1 MVAFQTLTGRIILIT
16 GGGSGLGR
24 AAAEAAA
31 AAGAQV
37 IIADIDTDGG
47 NKVAEEIGGSFLE
60 LDVADEDAWKGV
72 ESAVRRDYGGLDV
85 AVLAAGVGGPYTPVS
100 QMGLQ
105 EWRKVMSVNLDGGML
120 GIRSAF
126 RLMMGRGGSI
136 ITVAST
142 TGVRGFKGFGA
153 YSASKAGIR
162 QLTRVAALEGA
173 TLKPAIRVN
182 CIVPGPIETPM
193 LDQVLNGTPWGAERM
208 QAYILNGVPL
218 KRFGRPDEFGAVA
231 CFLASD
237 NSCFITGTEL
247 TLDGGQM
254 AG

>member
-24 AAAEAAA
+24 AAAESAAT
-31 AAGAQV
+31 AGAQV
-37 IIADIDTDGG
+37 IIADIDAEQGSE
-47 NKVAEEIGGSFLE
+47 VAEDIGGTFIH
-60 LDVADEDAWKGV
+60 LDVVDEDGWKNLEGI
-72 ESAVRRDYGGLDV
+72 VRREFGGLDV
-85 AVLAAGVGGPYTPVS
+85 AILAAGVGGPYTPVS
-100 QMGLQ
+100 QMCYK
-105 EWRKVMSVNLDGGML
+105 EWRQVMAVNLDGGML

-126 RLMMGRGGSI
+126 RLMLGRGGSI

-142 TGVRGFKGFGA
+142 TGVKAFKGFGA

-173 TLKPAIRVN
+173 SLKPAVRVN
-182 CIVPGPIETPM
+182 CIVPGPIDTP
-193 LDQVLNGTPWGAERM
+193 LLGQVLNGTPYGSQRM
-208 QAYILNGVPL
+208 QEYILNGVPL